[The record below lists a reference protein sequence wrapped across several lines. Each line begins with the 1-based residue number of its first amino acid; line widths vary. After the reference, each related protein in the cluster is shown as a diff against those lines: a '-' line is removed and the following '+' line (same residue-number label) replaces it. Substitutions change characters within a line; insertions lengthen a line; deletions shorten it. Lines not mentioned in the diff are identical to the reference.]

1 MKKVQELFDDNP
13 LDKGFLLK
21 AAQVV
26 PEIGSVL
33 GVLFVLTNNTLTYI
47 NTRLLP
53 LISSTMQLNEMP
65 IMWIR
70 NRVHTIVEQRRQ
82 RPIPRVDLLQLMLQV
97 TTNETIDVS
106 KLFKMQKT
114 SKKLRYTRV
123 RRALY

>member
-1 MKKVQELFDDNP
+1 MFDDNP